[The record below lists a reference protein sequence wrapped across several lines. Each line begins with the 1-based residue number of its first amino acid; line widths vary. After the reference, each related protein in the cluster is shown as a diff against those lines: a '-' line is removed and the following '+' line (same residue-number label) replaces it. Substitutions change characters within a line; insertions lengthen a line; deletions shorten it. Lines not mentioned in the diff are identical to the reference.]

1 MPDVVV
7 VGAGPVGTLLAGELA
22 RRGVEVVAVERRG
35 DPAVGSR
42 AIGVHAPVLAALE
55 ASGITERLLDG
66 AVRVRVGEAR
76 SGGRL
81 LGAVRFDRLSVRFP
95 FVATLPQTATFAAL
109 AADAPAALHGETV
122 AVSGGSRP
130 RVRVRVADGAEREI
144 EARIVVVAAGP
155 RARGL
160 LWRPGAVR
168 ERAFPDRYVM
178 ADVRADGGDVAVVN
192 LDRGGVLESFPLP
205 GGVRRFVAAV
215 RGEVDAPGVD
225 APEART
231 AALRAAL
238 EARRLAEEAA
248 RIERAEEFR
257 IRRALA
263 PALRRGP
270 LFAIGDTAHEVSPIG
285 GQGMNLGL
293 LDAATLA
300 PLLATWV
307 RTGESPEADLA
318 QWERR
323 RLASARVSGAIAVAN
338 TVLGRPSGARVDA
351 ARAGAL
357 RLAFAT
363 PAARLLAHAYAMGF
377 DRG

>member
-1 MPDVVV
+1 MRDVAI

-22 RRGVEVVAVERRG
+22 RRGVDVVAIERRA
-35 DPAVGSR
+35 DTAVGSR

-55 ASGITERLLDG
+55 SSGATERLLAA

-76 SGGRL
+76 SRGRL

-109 AADAPAALHGETV
+109 AADAPVPLRGEAV
-122 AVSGGSRP
+122 AVRGGARP
-130 RVRVRVADGAEREI
+130 CVRVHTDGGGEHVV

-160 LWRPGAVR
+160 LWRPGAAR
-168 ERAFPDRYVM
+168 ERAYPDRYVM
-178 ADVRADGGDVAVVN
+178 ADVPADGGDVAVVN

-215 RGEVDAPGVD
+215 RADVDAPD
-225 APEART
+225 ART

-238 EARRLAEEAA
+238 IARGLDEEAA

-307 RTGESPEADLA
+307 QTGAAPDAELA
-318 QWERR
+318 RWERR
-323 RLASARVSGAIAVAN
+323 RLASARVSGGIAVAN
-338 TVLGRPSGARVDA
+338 TVLGRPAGPRVDA
-351 ARAGAL
+351 ARAAAL
-357 RLAFAT
+357 RVALAT